1 MSVASIF
8 RELRSNAKYGV
19 DLYYLSNLL
28 NQLVT
33 GKSTSESDITA
44 LQGDVTAAQGDISD
58 LQSTKPA
65 MVLPLSGPANTYL
78 ERVGDTYA
86 AVAQF
91 EFPGSV
97 AWLSPTH
104 IRALVHWDNGGLATK
119 MAIRVYDVTNAHV
132 ICEKLNIAD
141 IVPTA
146 HDLGTLTDIPAGRA
160 VWEVQVKTDNAGGG
174 ARASYVGLI
183 P

>member
-8 RELRSNAKYGV
+8 RELRSSAKYGV

-33 GKSTSESDITA
+33 GKSTAETDITA
-44 LQGDVTAAQGDISD
+44 LQGDVTA
-58 LQSTKPA
+58 LQDTKPP
-65 MVLPLSGPANTYL
+65 MVLPLSGAAATYI

-91 EFPGSV
+91 EFPGST
-97 AWLSPTH
+97 AWLSPAH
-104 IRALVHWDNGGLATK
+104 IRAIVHWDNGGLATK
-119 MAIRVYDVTNAHV
+119 MAIRVYDVTNAKV
-132 ICEKLNIAD
+132 VCEKLNIVD
-141 IVPTA
+141 ILPTA
-146 HDLGTLTDIPAGRA
+146 HDLGVIANVPAARA